1 MRQTIAA
8 LGLVA
13 GLALGSPAHA
23 QQVSYPPPMP
33 PQAPSTAAEASHVFK
48 AGPGWLPEFQVNSGA
63 VSVWVM
69 LFNAVAAPGD
79 GAVTPVKWYQLPAAS
94 TLGVSFTPVALQ
106 FTTGITAVCSTTGP
120 FTKTATAT
128 CTFSGEVQ

>member
-1 MRQTIAA
+1 MRQIIAA
-8 LGLVA
+8 VGLVA
-13 GLALGSPAHA
+13 GLAWGFPAHA
-23 QQVSYPPPMP
+23 QQVSYFPPML
-33 PQAPSTAAEASHVFK
+33 PQAPSTATESNHVFK
-48 AGPGWLPEFQVNSGA
+48 AGPGWIPEFQVNSGA

-69 LFNAVAAPGD
+69 LFNAVAAPAD

-94 TLGVSFTPVALQ
+94 TLGASFSPVALQ
-106 FTTGITAVCSTTGP
+106 FTTGMTAVCSTTGP